1 MEYLEQLKK
10 DKNKENNEEE
20 NDEEKDDNSKGLV
33 LVVEKKEINEVKS
46 EENKNYNDVNFWHV
60 GIDNNSKVDDIL
72 KELE

>member
-1 MEYLEQLKK
+1 MKK

-33 LVVEKKEINEVKS
+33 LFVEKKEINEVKS

-60 GIDNNSKVDDIL
+60 ENIDDIKVDDIL